1 MRNAHTGLLIGAMFG
16 MIFVLV
22 NARGLPSAV
31 ALVLRGL
38 AILAFVGLV
47 IVVATGRGQ
56 APPRP
61 DGGGITFGR
70 RYGLV
75 VMAEVI
81 AIVAGLSVLNQVLE
95 APEAGVA
102 WIAVVV
108 GVHFIAL
115 ARVWRAMQI
124 RWLGVALSVLGAA
137 GLVLAA
143 LGASD
148 DAIATVSG
156 VGSGV
161 VLLGGCWW
169 SVLTSS

>member
-1 MRNAHTGLLIGAMFG
+1 MRDEHAGLLIGALFG

-22 NARGLPSAV
+22 NAGGLPTAV

-47 IVVATGRGQ
+47 IVVATGRGGEQ
-56 APPRP
+56 PEPTP
-61 DGGGITFGR
+61 GVTFGR

-81 AIVAGLSVLNQVLE
+81 AIVAGLSVLNRVFD

-102 WIAVVV
+102 WIALVV
-108 GVHFIAL
+108 GVHFFAL
-115 ARVWRAMQI
+115 ARVWRAPQI
-124 RWLGVALSVLGAA
+124 TWPGIALTTLGVA
-137 GLVLAA
+137 GLLMAA

-148 DAIATVSG
+148 TAIATVSG
-156 VGSGV
+156 VGSGM

-169 SVLTSS
+169 GVLHPG